1 MAGFEGVAFIVGNS
15 MSSFF
20 HPQNCGCHIAVEG
33 REAHTPGAGGEAGVE
48 KLRHVLDHAAHYLPA
63 QGPIGVFVHHN
74 TLHAFQHQDFEKS
87 VIEAANLFK
96 AEPFLSEEA
105 YQNDRARGRILDED
119 IDDVLSR
126 EPDAEIIPGQLTRR
140 QLRRALLIPGVRR
153 VNGLDIAWQIEE
165 GDWLRKFRHDL
176 QPAAAHQLTGDTP
189 QELWDVCL
197 ARVPAPPAP
206 QPAHPRRPAEAI
218 LAKCGIDLDLVIHP
232 PLIRLTGAYLDQG
245 IAYWPMPLREQGLL
259 AASRQIMGQRAS
271 IYRKHLAGVRAE
283 FLRQEEK
290 GMSAEAIVLDALARL
305 GVPAA
310 QWDEFITAELL
321 ALSGWAGMVRML
333 ENDVMLAPHDRVRCS
348 LMEFMALRL
357 TYTLVAVQDILGD
370 TASWRSVIISPA
382 KVDRLTPVARF
393 FDAAQLC
400 GLPHHVIAAL
410 SPEVFARLTHE
421 LTSCNETERRRLLHL
436 AYERRHERSILIP
449 LSKHRA
455 MPRLETPVDRL
466 TAQMFFCIDEREE
479 SMRRAIEE
487 VDPSIETVG
496 AAGFFACAIDY
507 AGIDDA
513 GGVSLCPVVVK
524 PGHTVR
530 EVPVD
535 AHYHL
540 HDKRQWLRRAW
551 AKITRN
557 GFVSSR
563 TLVRGWV
570 STACLGFFSLFPLAL
585 RVLSPRGY
593 GKFIK
598 RLNRAF
604 LPEPKTEITFMR
616 DDEASRDAT
625 TGLLQG
631 FTEQEMAD
639 RVAGVLGPAGLHKAH
654 ARLVVVLGH
663 GSTSLNNP
671 YESAYCCGACGGRTG
686 GPNAR
691 IFAMMANR
699 AGVRAALRQKGII
712 IPEDTWFLG
721 GYHDTCSDDV
731 DIFDLDLMPETH
743 RGDFNRVRQS
753 IDEARVLNADERV
766 RRFGTAGSGIHGERA
781 LRHVQARSEH
791 IGEPRPEYGHCTN
804 AVTYVGRREHTRGLF
819 MDRRAFLVSYDAT
832 KDAANEA
839 LARVLGAVI
848 PVCGGISLEYYFS
861 TVDNEA
867 YGSGTKLPHNITGLI
882 GVMNGYQGDLRTG
895 LPVQTV
901 EIHEP
906 VRSLFIV
913 ETTPQRLMS
922 VIKANKE
929 LVEFVCNRWV
939 RMCTMDPDD
948 GHIEV
953 YRGNDIFEPLTGDEE
968 PLPVTPDSRTWYR
981 GKMEHLPLARIDPSL
996 SKAAA

>member
-1 MAGFEGVAFIVGNS
+1 
-15 MSSFF
+15 MSTHS
-20 HPQNCGCHIAVEG
+20 HPDTCGCHNYKQ
-33 REAHTPGAGGEAGVE
+33 PAGGAASSGRVE
-48 KLRHVLDHAAHYLPA
+48 RLRHVLDHAAHYLPT

-87 VIEAANLFK
+87 VVEAAQLFS

-119 IDDVLSR
+119 IDDVLAR
-126 EPDAEIIPGQLTRR
+126 EPDAEIIPGRLTRR

-153 VNGLDIAWQIEE
+153 VNGLDIAWQLEE
-165 GDWLRKFRHDL
+165 GDWLQKFRSDL

-189 QELWDVCL
+189 TELWEVCL
-197 ARVPAPPAP
+197 ARVKPQPAPPP
-206 QPAHPRRPAEAI
+206 GRPRRPHDAI
-218 LAKCGIDLDLVIHP
+218 LARSAVELDRIVSP
-232 PLIRLTGAYLDQG
+232 PLIRLVGAYLDQG

-259 AASRQIMGQRAS
+259 AASRQIMAQPFS
-271 IYRKHLAGVRAE
+271 IYRRHLSGVRAE
-283 FLRQEEK
+283 FQQQEKK
-290 GMSAEAIVLDALARL
+290 GMAAEAIVLDALDRL
-305 GVPAA
+305 AVPEGE
-310 QWDEFITAELL
+310 WDDFITAELL
-321 ALSGWAGMVRML
+321 ALSGWAGMIRML
-333 ENDVMLAPHDRVRCS
+333 ENDVTLAPHDRVRCS
-348 LMEFMALRL
+348 LMEYLALRL
-357 TYTLVAVQDILGD
+357 TYTLVAVQDILGS
-370 TASWRSVIISPA
+370 TSAWRGISITPP

-393 FDAAQLC
+393 FDAAQLT
-400 GLPHHVIAAL
+400 GLSSNGVKTL
-410 SPEVFARLTHE
+410 PEGVFEQLVHE
-421 LTSCNETERRRLLHL
+421 LAACNETERRRLLHL

-449 LSKHRA
+449 LSKHRS
-455 MPRLETPVDRL
+455 MPPLEVPEDRL
-466 TAQMFFCIDEREE
+466 TAQVFFCIDEREE

-487 VDPSIETVG
+487 VDPTIETVG

-507 AGIDDA
+507 TGLDDA
-513 GGVSLCPVVVK
+513 AGVSLCPVVVK

-557 GFVSSR
+557 GFVSTR
-563 TLVRGWV
+563 TLVRGWF
-570 STACLGFFSLFPLAL
+570 STACLGFFSLFPLVL
-585 RVLSPRGY
+585 RVLSPREY
-593 GKFIK
+593 GRFIK
-598 RLNRAF
+598 KLNRAF

-625 TGLLQG
+625 TGLLKG
-631 FTEQEMAD
+631 FSEQEMAD

-699 AGVRAALRQKGII
+699 PGVRTALRTKGII

-721 GYHDTCSDDV
+721 GYHDTCSDDIDV
-731 DIFDLDLMPETH
+731 FDLDLMPESH
-743 RGDFNRVRQS
+743 RGDYHRVRQS
-753 IDEARVLNADERV
+753 LDKARVLNADERV
-766 RRFGTAGSGIHGERA
+766 RRFGTAGAGIRGERA

-791 IGEPRPEYGHCTN
+791 IAEPRPEYGHCTN
-804 AVTYVGRREHTRGLF
+804 AVTYVGRRQFTRGLF

-832 KDAANEA
+832 KDPANDA
-839 LARVLGAVI
+839 LVRVLGAVI

-882 GVMNGYQGDLRTG
+882 GVMNGFQGDLRTG

-913 ETTPQRLMS
+913 ETTPERLMS
-922 VIKANKE
+922 VIKANPE

-948 GHIEV
+948 GHIEI
-953 YRGNDIFEPLTGDEE
+953 YRGNDIFEPLIGDEE
-968 PLPVTPDSRTWYR
+968 PLPITPDSRTWYR
-981 GKMEHLPLARIDPSL
+981 GKMQHLPLARIDPRL
-996 SKAAA
+996 TKAAA

>member
-1 MAGFEGVAFIVGNS
+1 
-15 MSSFF
+15 MSTHS
-20 HPQNCGCHIAVEG
+20 HTATCGCHD
-33 REAHTPGAGGEAGVE
+33 HTQPGGASTSSERV
-48 KLRHVLDHAAHYLPA
+48 KRLRHVLDHAAHYLPT

-74 TLHAFQHQDFEKS
+74 TLHAFQHQDFEQS
-87 VIEAANLFK
+87 VVEAAQLFS
-96 AEPFLSEEA
+96 AEPFLSEET

-119 IDDVLSR
+119 IEDVLAR
-126 EPDAEIIPGQLTRR
+126 EPDAQIIPGRLTRR

-153 VNGLDIAWQIEE
+153 VNGLDISWQLEE
-165 GDWLRKFRHDL
+165 GDWLQKFRSDL

-189 QELWDVCL
+189 KELWEVCL
-197 ARVPAPPAP
+197 AHVKP
-206 QPAHPRRPAEAI
+206 QPVPSPTRPRRPHDAI
-218 LAKCGIDLDLVIHP
+218 QAGSAVDLDRIISP
-232 PLIRLTGAYLDQG
+232 PLIRLVGAYLDQG

-259 AASRQIMGQRAS
+259 AASRKIMGQRFS
-271 IYRKHLAGVRAE
+271 IYRRHLGGVWAE
-283 FLRQEEK
+283 FQRQEK
-290 GMSAEAIVLDALARL
+290 SGMNAEQIVLDALDRL
-305 GVPAA
+305 AVPEGE
-310 QWDEFITAELL
+310 WDDFITAELL
-321 ALSGWAGMVRML
+321 ALSGWAGMIRML
-333 ENDVMLAPHDRVRCS
+333 ENDVTLAPHDRVRCS
-348 LMEFMALRL
+348 LMEYLALRL
-357 TYTLVAVQDILGD
+357 TYTLVAVQDVLGS
-370 TASWRSVIISPA
+370 TSAWRGISIPPP

-393 FDAAQLC
+393 FDAAQLT
-400 GLPHHVIAAL
+400 GLSSTVVKALPEDVFEQLARELAA
-410 SPEVFARLTHE
+410 
-421 LTSCNETERRRLLHL
+421 CNETERRRLLHL

-449 LSKHRA
+449 LSKHRS
-455 MPRLETPVDRL
+455 MPPLEVPEDRL
-466 TAQMFFCIDEREE
+466 TAQVFFCIDEREE

-487 VDPSIETVG
+487 VDPTIETVG
-496 AAGFFACAIDY
+496 AAGFFSCAIDY
-507 AGIDDA
+507 TGIDDA
-513 GGVSLCPVVVK
+513 CGVSLCPVVVK

-535 AHYHL
+535 EHYHL

-551 AKITRN
+551 ARITRN

-570 STACLGFFSLFPLAL
+570 STACLGFFSLFPLVL
-585 RVLSPRGY
+585 RVLSPREY
-593 GKFIK
+593 GRFIK

-625 TGLLQG
+625 TGLLKG
-631 FTEQEMAD
+631 FSEQEMAD

-699 AGVRAALRQKGII
+699 PGVRMALRQKGII

-721 GYHDTCSDDV
+721 GYHDTCSDDI

-743 RGDFNRVRQS
+743 RGDYNGVRQS
-753 IDEARVLNADERV
+753 LDKARVLNADERV
-766 RRFGTAGSGIHGERA
+766 RRFGTAGPGIRGERA

-791 IGEPRPEYGHCTN
+791 IAEPRPEYGHCTN
-804 AVTYVGRREHTRGLF
+804 AVTYVGRREFTRGLF

-832 KDAANEA
+832 KDPANDA
-839 LARVLGAVI
+839 LGRVLGAVI

-882 GVMNGYQGDLRTG
+882 GVMNGFQGDLRTG

-913 ETTPQRLMS
+913 ETTPERLMS

-948 GHIEV
+948 GHIEI
-953 YRGNDIFEPLTGDEE
+953 YRGDDIFEPLTGDEE
-968 PLPVTPDSRTWYR
+968 PLPITPDSRTWYR
-981 GKMEHLPLARIDPSL
+981 GKMEHLPLARIDPRIA
-996 SKAAA
+996 KAAA